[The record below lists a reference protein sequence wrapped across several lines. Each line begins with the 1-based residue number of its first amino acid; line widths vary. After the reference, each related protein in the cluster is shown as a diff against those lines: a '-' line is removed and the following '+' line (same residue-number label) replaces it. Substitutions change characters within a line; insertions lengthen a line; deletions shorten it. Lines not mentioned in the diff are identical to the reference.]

1 MPTLSA
7 ELAADLW
14 TRWIAHSA
22 ALLDSH
28 RDRVGRELIARGGG
42 AEAEAE
48 RLLAAPFVV
57 VSHGPEADPMLNYG
71 NRVALALW
79 EMSAE
84 QLLATP
90 SRLTAEPL
98 AREARERLLAQS
110 ARDGFVTGY
119 EGVRVSAAGRRFRIS
134 NVTIWNVTD
143 AAGNAAGQAA
153 SFARW
158 TFL

>member
-98 AREARERLLAQS
+98 AREARERLLAQT